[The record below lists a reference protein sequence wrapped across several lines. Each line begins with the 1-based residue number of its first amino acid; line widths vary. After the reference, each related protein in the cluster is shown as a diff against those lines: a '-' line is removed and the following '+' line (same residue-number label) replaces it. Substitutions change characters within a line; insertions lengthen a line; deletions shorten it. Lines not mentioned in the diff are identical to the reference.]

1 MRVRLLALALIAL
14 CCAPL
19 EVAASSNYM
28 RCAPH
33 PVPPLRDPRLPT
45 PDVRHRRG
53 VVVPSGR
60 FRFRVLGAHVPATPF
75 PDRRRWIR
83 TDYYGALNVTKSANA
98 TEIKS
103 KYRRLALQFH
113 PDKLGHLS
121 DRERR
126 VAEENF
132 KIIAEGKEV
141 LTDPGARKEYDD
153 VIDML
158 PRFARPRH
166 GARSFF
172 DRQPVHFGVLPI
184 VVGCAVVLAVFVSVN
199 QRANQISDRASI
211 IRSRYYQEKYR
222 AAKKKAD
229 KRWSVS
235 EEEWFEAFCE
245 QERVIFPSG
254 WRHTFLGRI
263 VALPWTYR
271 NPPKPTGG
279 TWSMEF
285 DEYHIDSDG
294 EDREDAATT
303 KSSKPRRRKNKA
315 AQLRR

>member
-1 MRVRLLALALIAL
+1 M
-14 CCAPL
+14 
-19 EVAASSNYM
+19 
-28 RCAPH
+28 
-33 PVPPLRDPRLPT
+33 
-45 PDVRHRRG
+45 
-53 VVVPSGR
+53 
-60 FRFRVLGAHVPATPF
+60 
-75 PDRRRWIR
+75 
-83 TDYYGALNVTKSANA
+83 TKSANA

-132 KIIAEGKEV
+132 KVIAEGKEV

-172 DRQPVHFGVLPI
+172 DRRPARFGVLPV

-199 QRANQISDRASI
+199 QRVNQMSDRASI
-211 IRSRYYQEKYR
+211 VRSRYYQEKYR

-235 EEEWFEAFCE
+235 EEDWFDAFCE
-245 QERVIFPSG
+245 QERVVFQSG

-263 VALPWTYR
+263 AALPWTFR
-271 NPPKPTGG
+271 DPPGPTATDGSG
-279 TWSMEF
+279 SVEMEEHRV
-285 DEYHIDSDG
+285 DGDG
-294 EDREDAATT
+294 EDGESAAATT
-303 KSSKPRRRKNKA
+303 KSKPRRRKNKA